1 MYRTCHEPMLASMG
15 MPKAILYYTCII
27 TLPEVSMNVIS
38 NKPRFLGQIKSHN
51 HNLAQPGRPSMAD
64 SIEVRLRPALGHR
77 EGELTRCRS
86 PLVSRE
92 NSRYSSCTACYSM
105 ENPQVS
111 GSVAMA
117 VANGASLG
125 QVVQ

>member
-1 MYRTCHEPMLASMG
+1 
-15 MPKAILYYTCII
+15 
-27 TLPEVSMNVIS
+27 
-38 NKPRFLGQIKSHN
+38 
-51 HNLAQPGRPSMAD
+51 MAD

-105 ENPQVS
+105 ENPQVRPP
-111 GSVAMA
+111 ARLA
-117 VANGASLG
+117 IDIC
-125 QVVQ
+125 

>member
-1 MYRTCHEPMLASMG
+1 MV
-15 MPKAILYYTCII
+15 
-27 TLPEVSMNVIS
+27 EVSMYVIS
-38 NKPRFLGQIKSHN
+38 NKVRFLRQIKPSN

-105 ENPQVS
+105 ENPQVRPPARLAIDICS
-111 GSVAMA
+111 
-117 VANGASLG
+117 
-125 QVVQ
+125 